1 MTTGGVEVIGAD
13 RLAATMAAAAR
24 SMTDMSAVN
33 QRIAVRMANASRG
46 RAPRRTGRL
55 AGSTRPIADR
65 TTATVT
71 AGGPGIPYAGVIHW
85 GWPGHNIA
93 PQPWLAET
101 LQASQP
107 AAVAAIDTRITH
119 IVSTIHGAT

>member
-1 MTTGGVEVIGAD
+1 MTTPGVQVIGAD

-24 SMTDMSAVN
+24 SMTDMRAVS
-33 QRIAVRMANASRG
+33 QGIAVRMANTSRG

-55 AGSTRPIADR
+55 AGSTRPAWDR
-65 TTATVT
+65 ATATVT
-71 AGGPGIPYAGVIHW
+71 AGGPGIPYARVIHN
-85 GWPGHNIA
+85 GWPGHNIE

-101 LQASQP
+101 LQSSQP
-107 AAVAAIDTRITH
+107 AAVAAIDDRITR

>member
-1 MTTGGVEVIGAD
+1 MTAAVVVIGD
-13 RLAATMAAAAR
+13 RRLRVTMAAAEP
-24 SMTDMSAVN
+24 N

-55 AGSTRPIADR
+55 AGSTRPVWDR
-65 TTATVT
+65 ATAAVT

-85 GWPGHNIA
+85 GWPARNIR

-101 LQASQP
+101 LQEYQS
-107 AAVAAIDTRITH
+107 AAVAAIDERVTH